1 MHVLYMECL
10 LPENLTS
17 DQEDRLRYL
26 RAKTSA
32 APGFIWAT
40 HSVHEGTR
48 YGVYVFAA
56 VEDARL
62 YRAFLEQQLQII
74 GLGEVT
80 FKHTDIREGLQPF
93 VEAGLLFSPATTSR
107 LRQLVARQAA

>member
-10 LPENLTS
+10 LPEDITS
-17 DQEDRLRYL
+17 RQEDRLSYL
-26 RAKTSA
+26 GARTSA

-40 HSVHEGTR
+40 RSMHDGR
-48 YGVYVFAA
+48 RCGVYVFET

-74 GLGEVT
+74 GLHEVN
-80 FKHTDIREGLQPF
+80 FKYTDIRNSLQTF
-93 VEAGLLFSPATTSR
+93 VEAGLLFSPATTPR